1 MKYFSIDELCRS
13 ETARTKGIDNN
24 PPEGVRNNLIYLVDN
39 LLDEVRERYGKPI
52 KVNSGYRSPLLNKAI
67 NGSPSSDHVHGLAAD
82 LDTGTK
88 EGNRKLFN
96 IIIDSGLTFDQLINE
111 KDFSWVHVSLK
122 REINRKM
129 TLKL

>member
-13 ETARTKGIDNN
+13 ETAKIKGINN
-24 PPEGVRNNLIYLVDN
+24 TPSEGIKNNLTYLVDN

-82 LDTGTK
+82 LDTGTR

-129 TLKL
+129 ILKL